1 MSFYVADRFFLF
13 SWLCGAGSW
22 SRMWKTARFVKTTN
36 GESYKSECLSTL
48 VTIPT
53 VPSKSSKHRSFRAAM
68 AWRHTK
74 LNPRVLT
81 ITQKIFSS
89 NGYKQKQKQNSSAIV
104 LDLKRESKLW
114 KSIRGANLLAKQKQ
128 STKLSNQAGRK
139 SKCAKTC
146 RISLLKKRVWDFV
159 RLVSLCYKCFFGVS

>member
-1 MSFYVADRFFLF
+1 MSLYVADRFFLF

-48 VTIPT
+48 VTIST
-53 VPSKSSKHRSFRAAM
+53 VPSKSSKHRSFRA
-68 AWRHTK
+68 
-74 LNPRVLT
+74 RVLT